1 MVMSVWP
8 RFLAH
13 PVYSFNQVL
22 IFSSHNNIFRFAQS
36 SKEILLLYTVHFN
49 SSFVKNGSNWVVV
62 HIIRKSYIRIVWYHC
77 VAVFEL
83 RWSQQHG
90 IYWLQLKQA
99 NTSEPRH
106 FKQPTD
112 SLSLTTAGR
121 FWRTRT
127 YVTCFRAF
135 DILICIYSELIKR
148 SCIPSNISMVYCQF
162 WPILVSLNLWF
173 HSHYSFV

>member
-83 RWSQQHG
+83 R
-90 IYWLQLKQA
+90 
-99 NTSEPRH
+99 
-106 FKQPTD
+106 
-112 SLSLTTAGR
+112 
-121 FWRTRT
+121 
-127 YVTCFRAF
+127 
-135 DILICIYSELIKR
+135 
-148 SCIPSNISMVYCQF
+148 
-162 WPILVSLNLWF
+162 
-173 HSHYSFV
+173 